1 MIILKSFLSR
11 ISNPIGRGPCEKG
24 LLHVDS
30 QGPRQVKALT
40 FSASSF
46 RAAPNVEV
54 QSAEREREREKE
66 AFYGSGLETPGINS
80 IHIPFAGYPLCDWEG
95 VSGRKEKGLDE
106 GLGTL
111 CFRLEPPI

>member
-1 MIILKSFLSR
+1 MLYKTNSQILVIILKSYVSR

-24 LLHVDS
+24 LLHVAS

-54 QSAEREREREKE
+54 QSAERGREREKE
-66 AFYGSGLETPGINS
+66 AFYGSGLETPGISS
-80 IHIPFAGYPLCDWEG
+80 IHIPFAGNPLYGWE
-95 VSGRKEKGLDE
+95 VESG
-106 GLGTL
+106 
-111 CFRLEPPI
+111 